1 MNETLTPKQD
11 SFCVHYTTI
20 GAETFSNGTKSAIA
34 AGYSEKGAYARGSEL
49 LRLRKVLE
57 RICELHT
64 ENMQRNMITVDK
76 VLADLEHDKLMARQ
90 AGQYSVSYQ
99 CTVAQGKYLSMFTD
113 NVRQSGE
120 GLSITFNSPGQAP
133 GSRSVP
139 SKEAALLAPGLKVDR
154 PALMLKLDGACGSTA
169 TLDANTDIVKAESP
183 PVESEDKIN
192 ENEAEKTG

>member
-34 AGYSEKGAYARGSEL
+34 AAYSEKSAYSQASAL
-49 LRLRKVLE
+49 LKNPKIQQ
-57 RICELHT
+57 RIKDLCA

-90 AGQYSVSYQ
+90 AGLYAVSYQ

-113 NVRQSGE
+113 NVRQTDTVAE
-120 GLSITFNSPGQAP
+120 RELTEREQQ
-133 GSRSVP
+133 
-139 SKEAALLAPGLKVDR
+139 EAREYADWKIHRLLGGD
-154 PALMLKLDGACGSTA
+154 DGAQR
-169 TLDANTDIVKAESP
+169 
-183 PVESEDKIN
+183 
-192 ENEAEKTG
+192 TG